1 MKSRSF
7 SNTLEF
13 FLLMQY
19 TLPLPLIS
27 GTVVQKSN
35 ALIGGRK
42 KMEGYRNRY
51 LKENLYF
58 KMVITTC
65 VF

>member
-1 MKSRSF
+1 
-7 SNTLEF
+7 
-13 FLLMQY
+13 MQY

-35 ALIGGRK
+35 VLIGGRK
-42 KMEGYRNRY
+42 KMEGYRNGY

-58 KMVITTC
+58 KMVYESMFIKLYADC
-65 VF
+65 ILASKK